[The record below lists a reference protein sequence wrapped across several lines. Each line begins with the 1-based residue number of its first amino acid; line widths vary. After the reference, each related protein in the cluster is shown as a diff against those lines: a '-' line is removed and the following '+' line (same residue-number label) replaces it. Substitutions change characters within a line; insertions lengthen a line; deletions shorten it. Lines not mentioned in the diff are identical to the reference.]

1 MRVILVHGGVGVKP
15 TWERQAVLR
24 EAALS
29 GYQGLERSLLD
40 AVESAV
46 RVLEDSPL
54 FNAGYGS
61 ELNLDGEVE
70 MDAAIIDGEK
80 GRFGAVAA
88 IKGVTNPVSVA
99 RRVLEDS
106 PHVLLAGDGATR
118 FARKMGF
125 PEANCVAPERRD
137 DWLAARKGQ
146 ENLPSGTDIP
156 ASPFLGLS
164 PAHHQTG
171 ATLGQCC
178 QPPNA
183 QAGCD
188 TVGCVAIAG
197 GKAAAASS
205 TGGWFMKWPG
215 RVGDTP
221 VLGGGIFA
229 SHRGAVVASGVGEVF
244 IEILAAKAVD
254 ELLGAG
260 LTPQEAAVKVIRS
273 LGQHRQGFGGVAVVG
288 VDGRVGAAHNTASFP
303 VCLVV
308 DGQVVEEFLPVKV
321 NS

>member
-15 TWERQAVLR
+15 TPERQAVLR
-24 EAALS
+24 ESALT
-29 GYQGLERSLLD
+29 GYRALECGLLD
-40 AVESAV
+40 AVEGAV

-70 MDAAIIDGEK
+70 MDAAIIDGYR

-137 DWLAARKGQ
+137 DWLAARRGQ
-146 ENLPSGTDIP
+146 EQLPSGTDTP
-156 ASPFLGLS
+156 ASPFFGLS
-164 PAHHQTG
+164 PAQ
-171 ATLGQCC
+171 GQAGGQAPGC
-178 QPPNA
+178 QM
-183 QAGCD
+183 GCD
-188 TVGCVAIAG
+188 TVGCVAVAD

-229 SHRGAVVASGVGEVF
+229 SRRGAVVASGLGEVF
-244 IEILAAKAVD
+244 IETLAAKLVD
-254 ELLGAG
+254 ELLEKG
-260 LTPQEAAVKVIRS
+260 LSPQEAAAEVIRR
-273 LGQHRQGFGGVAVVG
+273 LGRHEQGFGGVVVAG

-303 VCLVV
+303 VCLVI
-308 DGQVVEEFLPVKV
+308 DGKVVEEFKAVKV
-321 NS
+321 DP